1 MQKKDVTLRRRTPE
15 GANEKRETMKRILFV
30 CLGNICR
37 SPMAEAVMQRLVDE
51 AGLQADFELDSAGL
65 IDYHEGEESDPRMQ
79 AHARRRGYLLTH
91 LSRPVRTS
99 DFRHFDL
106 IIGMDDSNI
115 DRLRRLS
122 PDLETDQKI
131 RRMTDFCVSKVVDHV
146 PDPYYGGAQGFE
158 NVIDILEDACAGLLE
173 ELKVEN

>member
-1 MQKKDVTLRRRTPE
+1 
-15 GANEKRETMKRILFV
+15 
-30 CLGNICR
+30 
-37 SPMAEAVMQRLVDE
+37 MAEPM
-51 AGLQADFELDSAGL
+51 
-65 IDYHEGEESDPRMQ
+65 
-79 AHARRRGYLLTH
+79 
-91 LSRPVRTS
+91 SRPVRTS

-122 PDLETDQKI
+122 PDLETDRKI

-158 NVIDILEDACAGLLE
+158 NVIDILEDACGGLLE
-173 ELKVEN
+173 ELKVES

>member
-1 MQKKDVTLRRRTPE
+1 
-15 GANEKRETMKRILFV
+15 MKRILFI

-37 SPMAEAVMQRLVDE
+37 SPMAEAVMKRIVDE
-51 AGLQADFELDSAGL
+51 NGRSEDFEIDSAGL
-65 IDYHEGEESDPRMQ
+65 ISYHEGEEADPRMQ
-79 AHARRRGYLLTH
+79 AHARRRGYRLTH
-91 LSRPVRTS
+91 LSRPIRES

-122 PDLETDQKI
+122 PDLGTDRKI
-131 RRMTDFCVSKVVDHV
+131 HRMTEYCREKVVDHV

-158 NVIDILEDACAGLLE
+158 NVIDILEDACRGLYESL
-173 ELKVEN
+173 L